1 MLQTVDEKLIT
12 TPLGTVRRGDWW
24 ARGKKL
30 MALIMEMLGL
40 VQTTRL
46 PATAAQQ
53 ALGTT
58 GWFNSHPARSMV
70 SMGTLLN
77 LAEGQADATN
87 NISHTS
93 IRLKKV
99 RCKAGTSSRNQIP
112 PEDPALPQEPRQVT
126 ALHRLGSS
134 IPHEVWVCGRT

>member
-12 TPLGTVRRGDWW
+12 TPSGTVRRGDWW

-46 PATAAQQ
+46 PTTAAQQ

-58 GWFNSHPARSMV
+58 G
-70 SMGTLLN
+70 
-77 LAEGQADATN
+77 
-87 NISHTS
+87 
-93 IRLKKV
+93 
-99 RCKAGTSSRNQIP
+99 
-112 PEDPALPQEPRQVT
+112 
-126 ALHRLGSS
+126 
-134 IPHEVWVCGRT
+134 